1 MEPLIKY
8 RAVANMKIARD
19 TVVSINYELS
29 DANGK
34 LLEKTS
40 KPMSYLHGGYYGMF
54 PMVEE
59 ALQGKSAGD
68 SCKLTMDPQDAFGEY
83 DSKLV
88 CTEPRHLFPENVAVG
103 MQFEGGAEGS
113 DDVMIYTV
121 TEVAQDKVVVDGNHP
136 LAGQTLNF
144 SCTVIEVCAATP
156 EEITHGHVHREGG
169 HYH

>member
-40 KPMSYLHGGYYGMF
+40 KPISYLHGGYHGMF

-113 DDVMIYTV
+113 DDVMIYAV

-144 SCTVIEVCAATP
+144 SCTVFEVRAATP

>member
-1 MEPLIKY
+1 M
-8 RAVANMKIARD
+8 RIARD

-40 KPMSYLHGGYYGMF
+40 KPINYLHGGYHGMF

-83 DSKLV
+83 DSELV

-103 MQFEGGAEGS
+103 MQFEEGAEGS

-144 SCTVIEVCAATP
+144 SCTVTEVRAATP
-156 EEITHGHVHREGG
+156 EEITHGHVHREDE
-169 HYH
+169 HFH

>member
-8 RAVANMKIARD
+8 SAVANMKIARD
-19 TVVSINYELS
+19 TVVSINYELN
-29 DANGK
+29 DANGE
-34 LLEKTS
+34 LLEKT
-40 KPMSYLHGGYYGMF
+40 PTTISYLHGGYHGMF

-83 DSKLV
+83 DSELV

-113 DDVMIYTV
+113 VDVMIYTV

-144 SCTVIEVCAATP
+144 SCTVIEVRAATP

-169 HYH
+169 HHH

>member
-8 RAVANMKIARD
+8 SAVANMKIARD

-40 KPMSYLHGGYYGMF
+40 KPISYLHGGYHGMF

-83 DSKLV
+83 DSELV

-144 SCTVIEVCAATP
+144 SCTVTEVRAATP
-156 EEITHGHVHREGG
+156 EEITHGHVHREGE
-169 HYH
+169 HHH

>member
-8 RAVANMKIARD
+8 SAVANMKIARD

-40 KPMSYLHGGYYGMF
+40 KPISYLHGGYHGMF

-121 TEVAQDKVVVDGNHP
+121 AEVAQDKVVVDGNHP

-144 SCTVIEVCAATP
+144 SCTVTEVRAATQ
-156 EEITHGHVHREGG
+156 EEITHGHVHREGSNF
-169 HYH
+169 H